1 MASKKGVA
9 ITAIIAAAIVG
20 SSFLIWIIPQSS
32 PSSMID
38 LPPDDNGNISD
49 VYSRHQTRATTIESN
64 FEQWKSGEVT
74 AGDMLSQVNRD
85 RSDVQNMRQQLD
97 SASPAQEWQQSYD
110 FYIQALDSFLKY
122 LDTMQTII
130 VENNVTQDSNLKL
143 DALKQEWQ
151 GYVDSSVNA
160 MPIQLRTYRTE
171 SLLAFV
177 LNVLVFNAVFEATKP
192 AARSFSINLST
203 DSVFDLSFDEI
214 SSARK

>member
-1 MASKKGVA
+1 MASKKGIA
-9 ITAIIAAAIVG
+9 ITVIIATAIVG

-32 PSSMID
+32 PSSRID

-49 VYSRHQTRATTIESN
+49 VYSRHQTRATNIESN

-74 AGDMLSQVNRD
+74 AGDMLSQVSRD

-97 SASPAQEWQQSYD
+97 SALPAQEWQQSYD

-151 GYVDSSVNA
+151 GYVNSSVNA
-160 MPIQLRTYRTE
+160 MPI
-171 SLLAFV
+171 
-177 LNVLVFNAVFEATKP
+177 
-192 AARSFSINLST
+192 
-203 DSVFDLSFDEI
+203 
-214 SSARK
+214 

>member
-1 MASKKGVA
+1 MASKKGIA

-32 PSSMID
+32 PSSRID

-49 VYSRHQTRATTIESN
+49 VYSRHQTRATNIESN

-74 AGDMLSQVNRD
+74 AGDMLSQVSRD

-130 VENNVTQDSNLKL
+130 VENNVSQDSNLKL

-151 GYVDSSVNA
+151 GYVDNSVNA
-160 MPIQLRTYRTE
+160 MPI
-171 SLLAFV
+171 
-177 LNVLVFNAVFEATKP
+177 
-192 AARSFSINLST
+192 
-203 DSVFDLSFDEI
+203 
-214 SSARK
+214 

>member
-1 MASKKGVA
+1 LASKKGIA
-9 ITAIIAAAIVG
+9 ITAIITAAIVG

-49 VYSRHQTRATTIESN
+49 VYSRHQTRATNIESN

-74 AGDMLSQVNRD
+74 AGDMLSQVSRD

-130 VENNVTQDSNLKL
+130 VENNISQDSNLKL

-151 GYVDSSVNA
+151 GYVDRSVNA
-160 MPIQLRTYRTE
+160 MPI
-171 SLLAFV
+171 
-177 LNVLVFNAVFEATKP
+177 
-192 AARSFSINLST
+192 
-203 DSVFDLSFDEI
+203 
-214 SSARK
+214 

>member
-1 MASKKGVA
+1 MASKKGIA
-9 ITAIIAAAIVG
+9 ITAIITAAIVG

-49 VYSRHQTRATTIESN
+49 VYSRHQTRATNIESN

-74 AGDMLSQVNRD
+74 AGDMLSQVSRD

-151 GYVDSSVNA
+151 CYVDSSVNA
-160 MPIQLRTYRTE
+160 MPI
-171 SLLAFV
+171 
-177 LNVLVFNAVFEATKP
+177 
-192 AARSFSINLST
+192 
-203 DSVFDLSFDEI
+203 
-214 SSARK
+214 

>member
-1 MASKKGVA
+1 LASKKGIA
-9 ITAIIAAAIVG
+9 ITAIITAAIVG

-49 VYSRHQTRATTIESN
+49 VYSRHQTRANNIESN

-74 AGDMLSQVNRD
+74 AGDMLSQVSRD

-130 VENNVTQDSNLKL
+130 VENNVTPDSNLKL
-143 DALKQEWQ
+143 DALEQEWQ

-160 MPIQLRTYRTE
+160 MPI
-171 SLLAFV
+171 
-177 LNVLVFNAVFEATKP
+177 
-192 AARSFSINLST
+192 
-203 DSVFDLSFDEI
+203 
-214 SSARK
+214 